1 MSGDGMGQVTKKGW
15 ESLGANNREQEFP
28 SNENDDIHALIS
40 FSGLSLFT
48 LFSHCC
54 RILTLRRNLCS
65 TSPTQE

>member
-40 FSGLSLFT
+40 FSGL
-48 LFSHCC
+48 
-54 RILTLRRNLCS
+54 
-65 TSPTQE
+65 